1 MTDKQDRQIGILQI
15 LKNRRQAKVLELAK
29 DLHVSRATILRDL
42 EDLSRAHYPICVL
55 PGRNGGISVIE
66 GCEIC
71 IPVMKTVHEQFL
83 KSLLPRLQPGEQEMM
98 EEILRTYSHKK
109 FL

>member
-1 MTDKQDRQIGILQI
+1 MTDKQDRQIEILQI

-42 EDLSRAHYPICVL
+42 EDLSRAHYVL
-55 PGRNGGISVIE
+55 PGRNGGISVME
-66 GCEIC
+66 GCEIS
-71 IPVMKTVHEQFL
+71 IPAMKTVHEQFL